1 MNTQHGSGKPLHHGG
16 NNVTALSEAEAT
28 AADETAV
35 DDAEARKG
43 GAPTRGYVVLE
54 QIELD
59 DGVTAYQNVL
69 TVEARNGQNALR
81 KAFKDLREGRPDLDA
96 ATLAVIPEGQWKP
109 TPVRAQRKESITV
122 SVGD

>member
-1 MNTQHGSGKPLHHGG
+1 
-16 NNVTALSEAEAT
+16 VTAVTTEP
-28 AADETAV
+28 AASPDQTPVE
-35 DDAEARKG
+35 DPEARKAG

-54 QIELD
+54 EI
-59 DGVTAYQNVL
+59 GHAYQNVL

-96 ATLAVIPEGQWKP
+96 TTLAVIPEGQWKP

>member
-1 MNTQHGSGKPLHHGG
+1 
-16 NNVTALSEAEAT
+16 VTAVTTEP
-28 AADETAV
+28 AASPDQTPVE
-35 DDAEARKG
+35 DPEARKAG

-54 QIELD
+54 EIELD
-59 DGVTAYQNVL
+59 EGGHAYQNVL

-96 ATLAVIPEGQWKP
+96 TTLAVIPEGQWKP